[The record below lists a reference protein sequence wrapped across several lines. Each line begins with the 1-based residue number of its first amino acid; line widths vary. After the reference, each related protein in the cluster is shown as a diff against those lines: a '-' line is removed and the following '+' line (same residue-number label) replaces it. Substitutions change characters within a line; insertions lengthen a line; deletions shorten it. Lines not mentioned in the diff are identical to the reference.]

1 MISYK
6 QGNILDAPAE
16 ALVNTVNTVGVMG
29 KGIALQFRNAFPENY
44 KAYLDAVKEKKIQ
57 LGKVQVVRVHDLKGV
72 NYVINFPTKAH
83 WRYPSRVNWIESG
96 LQDLRQQII
105 SFNIKSIAVPPLGCG
120 NGGLD
125 WNEVRPII
133 ENSLRDLSIDVM
145 IYEPSEAIRE
155 ALKQEDRP
163 KAAHLTP
170 VRAMLLQLLYQYRS
184 LGEFA
189 SEFAAEKLSYFLQR
203 FGETQMKLE
212 FVKGTYGPYSGKV
225 RHVLYAMN
233 GFYLKGY
240 EQKDAGPF
248 EALELV
254 STKKKNVAEFL
265 NEKTSSTE
273 KERLKKVTSLIEG
286 FESAYGLELLATV
299 DFLMVEQKTRN
310 EEVIQKL
317 LWSQRKADLFSK
329 EHIQLAVSH
338 LMNYKSDLYK
348 MELAA

>member
-1 MISYK
+1 MITYK

-29 KGIALQFRNAFPENY
+29 KGIALQFKKTFPENY

-57 LGKVQVVRVHDLKGV
+57 IGKVQVVHVHDVKGV
-72 NYVINFPTKAH
+72 KFVINFPTKAH
-83 WRYPSRVNWIESG
+83 WRYPSRISWIQSG
-96 LQDLRQQII
+96 LQDLRQQILEY
-105 SFNIKSIAVPPLGCG
+105 NIKSIAIPPLGCG

-125 WNEVRPII
+125 WDQVRPII
-133 ENSLRDLSIDVM
+133 EDSLKDLQVEVM

-155 ALKQEDRP
+155 ALKKEEKP

-170 VRAMLLQLLYQYRS
+170 VRAMLLQLLYQYRA

-254 STKKKNVAEFL
+254 STKKQYVAEYL
-265 NEKTSSTE
+265 SANASASE
-273 KERLKKVTSLIEG
+273 KERLRKVASLIEG

-299 DFLMVEQKTRN
+299 DFLMIEKKTKD
-310 EEVIQKL
+310 EVVLHKL

-338 LMNYKSDLYK
+338 LMNYRKDLYSQ
-348 MELAA
+348 EEFV